1 MCCYLNTM
9 MLFSVYSTLDVAVI
23 PGNPATLPSVIMLE
37 NKMYTEMNS
46 TKYKVS
52 TGRIEYI
59 KL

>member
-1 MCCYLNTM
+1 

-37 NKMYTEMNS
+37 NKMYTEMNR